1 MTQFLYANDLKKLF
15 AVYGSFYDLRLP
27 DGQAVS
33 CRNSLEIYRRTH
45 PALLR
50 QNSNYEH
57 CPDAAVVMMNPGS
70 SKPADAGYEMPL
82 YDWAEKNEAY
92 KSAPVI
98 LTIPDNAQY
107 QIMRVMEHQGWN
119 HVRVLNLSD
128 LRNPKSSSFMS
139 QVKAL
144 SVGYGFFHSIFAQE
158 RAAELKLALPE
169 KAVVL
174 VGWGQDKKLLPL
186 AELALAALTGR
197 RLSGVAAKQA
207 GLYHYPSP
215 TLQSGKDAWLTAIKS
230 QLHKGDER

>member
-1 MTQFLYANDLKKLF
+1 MTPFLYAKDLKQLF

-27 DGQAVS
+27 DGQVVS

-45 PALLR
+45 PAFLR
-50 QNSNYEH
+50 RNGNYEQR
-57 CPDAAVVMMNPGS
+57 PDAVVVMMNPGS
-70 SKPADAGYEMPL
+70 SKPADTKYEIPV
-82 YDWAEKNEAY
+82 YDWAEKNRFYAAA
-92 KSAPVI
+92 SVV

-139 QVKAL
+139 AVKAL
-144 SVGYGFFHSIFAQE
+144 SGEYGFFHSIFSPE
-158 RAAELKLALPE
+158 RAAELELALPE
-169 KAVVL
+169 KALVL

-186 AELALAALTGR
+186 AGLALAALDGR
-197 RLSGVAAKQA
+197 TISGVAAKQA

-215 TLQSGKDAWLTAIKS
+215 TLQSGKDAWLAAIKS
-230 QLHKGDER
+230 QLKS